1 MGLDQWCH
9 CRTCC
14 CREVVTLL
22 IRLNQIKLPVDH
34 PQDALQKKIAKELH
48 ISVEQIRHMEIG
60 KRSLDARKKP
70 ELFYLYQVDV
80 TLNREEK
87 LLKKLPK
94 DATIPNDRVY
104 QIPGCRERL
113 FSHRPV
119 VVGAG
124 PAGLFCAYM
133 LCLCGNP
140 PIVIERG
147 KEVDRRIQDIDH
159 FWQGKPLDPNS
170 NVQFGEGGAGT
181 FSDGKL
187 NTLIK
192 DKSGKN
198 RFVLETLVT
207 FGAPRQILYD
217 AKPHIG
223 TDILCK
229 VIRSMREYMVEQ
241 GVTFLFETQLTDFAV
256 ENGRIRS
263 IVTNEGESIATD
275 AVCLA
280 IGHSARDTFEK
291 LYEKKIAMEA
301 KSFAV
306 GFRVEHPR
314 TFIDL
319 SQYGEKYAGVLPAAS
334 YKLTAQTPDG
344 RGVYTFCM
352 CPGGYVVNASSEP
365 GRLAV
370 NGMSYSGRNGVNS
383 NTAVIITVTPED
395 FPDKHPLAGLAF
407 QRKIEEN
414 AYRVGNGKVPVERFG
429 DFENAVLGYS
439 PEENGNGMA
448 QGDVH
453 FPGLE
458 PQIKGMWTYG
468 KVHDILPDALNRGLI
483 EGIHAF
489 GEKINGYDSPDCVL
503 SGVESRTSSP
513 VRIARDEAGCSL
525 SCKGLFPCGEGA
537 GYAGGIMSAAMDG
550 INIAEK
556 MIQYAKGAKENGS
569 ESNGLSGKL

>member
-1 MGLDQWCH
+1 M
-9 CRTCC
+9 
-14 CREVVTLL
+14 
-22 IRLNQIKLPVDH
+22 
-34 PQDALQKKIAKELH
+34 
-48 ISVEQIRHMEIG
+48 
-60 KRSLDARKKP
+60 
-70 ELFYLYQVDV
+70 
-80 TLNREEK
+80 
-87 LLKKLPK
+87 
-94 DATIPNDRVY
+94 
-104 QIPGCRERL
+104 
-113 FSHRPV
+113 
-119 VVGAG
+119 
-124 PAGLFCAYM
+124 
-133 LCLCGNP
+133 
-140 PIVIERG
+140 
-147 KEVDRRIQDIDH
+147 
-159 FWQGKPLDPNS
+159 
-170 NVQFGEGGAGT
+170 
-181 FSDGKL
+181 
-187 NTLIK
+187 
-192 DKSGKN
+192 
-198 RFVLETLVT
+198 
-207 FGAPRQILYD
+207 
-217 AKPHIG
+217 
-223 TDILCK
+223 
-229 VIRSMREYMVEQ
+229 
-241 GVTFLFETQLTDFAV
+241 
-256 ENGRIRS
+256 
-263 IVTNEGESIATD
+263 
-275 AVCLA
+275 
-280 IGHSARDTFEK
+280 
-291 LYEKKIAMEA
+291 
-301 KSFAV
+301 
-306 GFRVEHPR
+306 
-314 TFIDL
+314 
-319 SQYGEKYAGVLPAAS
+319 
-334 YKLTAQTPDG
+334 
-344 RGVYTFCM
+344 
-352 CPGGYVVNASSEP
+352 VNASSEP

-439 PEENGNGMA
+439 PEENGNDMA

-525 SCKGLFPCGEGA
+525 SCTGLFPCGEGA

>member
-1 MGLDQWCH
+1 MGLDKRCH

-22 IRLNQIKLPVDH
+22 IRLNQIKLPVNH
-34 PQDALQKKIAKELH
+34 SEEAFKKKIAKELH
-48 ISVEQIRHMEIG
+48 IGVNQIQHIRIV

-70 ELFYLYQVDV
+70 DLYYLYQLDV
-80 TLNREEK
+80 TVYNEQK
-87 LLKKLPK
+87 IIKKLPK
-94 DATIPNDRVY
+94 DSVMPKDVTY
-104 QIPGCRERL
+104 QIPLDTENL
-113 FSHRPV
+113 FSNRPV
-119 VVGAG
+119 VVGSG
-124 PAGLFCAYM
+124 PAGLFCAY
-133 LCLCGNP
+133 LLSISGNP
-140 PIVIERG
+140 PVVLERG
-147 KEVDRRIQDIDH
+147 KDVDRRMQDIDD
-159 FWQGKPLDPNS
+159 FWQGKPLFPDS

-187 NTLIK
+187 NTLVK
-192 DKSGKN
+192 DKDGRN
-198 RFVLETLVT
+198 RFVLETFVT
-207 FGAPRQILYD
+207 FGAPKQILYD

-229 VIRSMREYMVEQ
+229 VIKGMREYMVEH
-241 GVTFLFETQLTDFAV
+241 GVTFLFDTQLTDFDV
-256 ENGRIRS
+256 ENGAVKRVI
-263 IVTNEGESIATD
+263 TNRGEVFDTD

-291 LYEKKIAMEA
+291 LYEKKIAMEV

-314 TFIDL
+314 TFIDV
-319 SQYGEKYAGVLPAAS
+319 SQYGEKYAGILPAAS
-334 YKLTAQTPDG
+334 YKLTAQTADD

-370 NGMSYSGRNGVNS
+370 NGMSYSGRNGDNS

-395 FPDKHPLAGLAF
+395 FEQKHPLAGLEF

-414 AYRVGNGKVPVERFG
+414 AYRVGSGKVPVERFG
-429 DFENAVLGYS
+429 DFERAVTGTSSNSEQL
-439 PEENGNGMA
+439 
-448 QGDVH
+448 
-453 FPGLE
+453 FPDLE
-458 PQIKGMWTYG
+458 PQIKGLWTYG
-468 KVHDILPDALNRGLI
+468 NVHDILPDYLNRGLV

-489 GEKINGYDSPDCVL
+489 GKKMKGYDAPDAIL

-513 VRIARDEAGCSL
+513 VRIARDETGCSL

-550 INIAEK
+550 MTIAEK

-569 ESNGLSGKL
+569 KYC